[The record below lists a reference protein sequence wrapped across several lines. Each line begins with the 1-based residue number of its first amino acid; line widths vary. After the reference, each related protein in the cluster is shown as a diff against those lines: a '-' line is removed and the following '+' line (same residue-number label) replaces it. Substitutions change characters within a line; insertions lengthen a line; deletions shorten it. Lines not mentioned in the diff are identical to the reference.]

1 MALRGYARNYFSRP
15 PLKSLYFWL
24 HTIWL
29 AVVLIMALVFGRLY
43 YARLSTGGMW
53 WIGLAAVATVI
64 LWWQARRSHSKL
76 HELYA
81 ASVQQRGSESECQT
95 QLDSALEQAAYIQDT
110 GLYVASFVLM
120 AVLLG
125 LSEIL
130 RR

>member
-1 MALRGYARNYFSRP
+1 MTQRGYAQRYFSRP

-29 AVVLIMALVFGRLY
+29 AVVLIMALVFGEHY
-43 YARLSTGGMW
+43 YARLSTGGLW
-53 WIGLAAVATVI
+53 WMGLAAAAPVI
-64 LWWQARRSHSKL
+64 LWLQARRAHSKL
-76 HELYA
+76 YQLYA
-81 ASVQQRGSESECQT
+81 ASVQQRSSELEHQT

-120 AVLLG
+120 SALIG

>member
-1 MALRGYARNYFSRP
+1 MALRRYTRNYFSKP

-29 AVVLIMALVFGRLY
+29 ALVLTMALVFGERYYTRLT
-43 YARLSTGGMW
+43 TGGLW
-53 WIGLAAVATVI
+53 WIGLAAAATVL

-76 HELYA
+76 HQLYA
-81 ASVQQRGSESECQT
+81 ASAQQRGPDLEGQT
-95 QLDSALEQAAYIQDT
+95 ELDSALEQAASIQDT